1 MELGLTCNR
10 PAKLRV
16 IGWFYNLLC
25 AAVQNLRMW
34 FAAKQNGTMQQEIS
48 RAAINQRAEEI
59 LNTYG
64 NSILRYAYTY
74 LHNMSDAEEVLQD
87 TLVQFLKTA
96 PVFESREHEKAWLL
110 RVAGNLSKNRL
121 AYNSLRRTDELNDEL
136 VAENR
141 EDLSFVWDA
150 VKLLPENY
158 REAIHLF
165 YYEGY
170 STKQIAKLLGKKEA
184 TVRSDLRR
192 GRERLKAVLKEAY
205 DFEEAV

>member
-1 MELGLTCNR
+1 MMCPKSSVSR
-10 PAKLRV
+10 SHFCPALRETP
-16 IGWFYNLLC
+16 IYT
-25 AAVQNLRMW
+25 
-34 FAAKQNGTMQQEIS
+34 KITMQQEIS

-170 STKQIAKLLGKKEA
+170 STKQIAKLLGKK
-184 TVRSDLRR
+184 RR
-192 GRERLKAVLKEAY
+192 LSALTCGGDGKG
-205 DFEEAV
+205 

>member
-1 MELGLTCNR
+1 
-10 PAKLRV
+10 
-16 IGWFYNLLC
+16 
-25 AAVQNLRMW
+25 
-34 FAAKQNGTMQQEIS
+34 MQQEIS
-48 RAAINQRAEEI
+48 RTAVNRRAEEI
-59 LNTYG
+59 LDTYG
-64 NSILRYAYTY
+64 NNILRYAYSY

-87 TLVQFLKTA
+87 TLVQFLKTV

-121 AYNSLRRTDELNDEL
+121 AYNSVRRTDELNDEL

-158 REAIHLF
+158 RETVHLF

-170 STKQIAKLLGKKEA
+170 STKQIAKLLEKKEA

-192 GRERLKAVLKEAY
+192 GREKLKAVLKEAY